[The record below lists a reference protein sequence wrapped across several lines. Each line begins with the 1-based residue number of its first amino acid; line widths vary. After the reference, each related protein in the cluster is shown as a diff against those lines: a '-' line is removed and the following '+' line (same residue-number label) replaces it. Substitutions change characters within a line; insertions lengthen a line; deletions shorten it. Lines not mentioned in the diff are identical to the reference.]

1 MMPRAVFF
9 LLAATV
15 AVSASGCMFWKK
27 KNKPAKPRSTAWDGE
42 TSSKARWNKNRPPD
56 LVAPGTNAA
65 EATRMATEEFDGKFA
80 YTKAAGAKHAD

>member
-27 KNKPAKPRSTAWDGE
+27 KNKPAKPSYAVSELE
-42 TSSKARWNKNRPPD
+42 TSFKARWIEKRAAD
-56 LVAPGTNAA
+56 LVASGTNAA